1 MSDSWKENTKRRFID
16 SLKTRAII
24 LLITFGFFG
33 LILALNYFSTGDIKG
48 NKISKKENVEFGFNL
63 DNFKVKRDTI
73 RFGDS
78 FGEIMLR
85 NKLSYSQI
93 YNIVQSIK
101 DSFDVRWLTAGK
113 PYTILSSKDS
123 LVNPQYFIYQP
134 NRLNYVVIDFSNFDS
149 ISAYNKKKPFKIVK
163 KITSGIINS
172 SLSETMD
179 ENGLPWELINQL
191 SDIYAWTIDF
201 TRIQKGDKFKIIYN
215 ERYIEDTLLVGIKSI
230 DAAYFLHDGEE
241 LFAYNFVID
250 SMKKTPEFFDQN
262 GNSLQRTFL
271 KSPVRFSNISSR
283 YNLKRRIA
291 YYGNRVKPH
300 KGTDFAAP
308 TGTPIMA
315 TADGRVEKSSYTRAN
330 GYYVKI
336 KHNNTYSTQY
346 LHMQKN
352 GRVKKG
358 QYVKQGDVIGRIG
371 MTGNTSG
378 PHVCYRFWK
387 NNRQVDPFK
396 QKLPPGKPIPS
407 ELKTNFELY
416 KIPLEESLNQIT
428 FN

>member
-1 MSDSWKENTKRRFID
+1 MKRLIKLLFLASILTAITFSIYRLINWIQEKNFDIEISNKEKENI
-16 SLKTRAII
+16 
-24 LLITFGFFG
+24 
-33 LILALNYFSTGDIKG
+33 
-48 NKISKKENVEFGFNL
+48 EFGFNL
-63 DNFKVKRDTI
+63 DSFKVQKDTI
-73 RFGDS
+73 RYGDS

-85 NKLSYSQI
+85 NELSYSQI
-93 YNIVQSIK
+93 YNIVQAIK

-113 PYTILSSKDS
+113 PYTILSTKDS
-123 LVNPQYFIYQP
+123 IAIPQYFIYQP
-134 NRLNYVVIDFSNFDS
+134 NLLNYAVIDFSNFDS
-149 ISAYNKKKPFKIVK
+149 ISAYNEKKPFKIVSK
-163 KITSGIINS
+163 TTSGVITS

-191 SDIYAWTIDF
+191 SDVYAWTIDF

-230 DAAYFLHDGEE
+230 DAAFFLHNGEE

-291 YYGNRVKPH
+291 YYGNKVRPH

-346 LHMQKN
+346 LHMQKK

-358 QYVKQGDVIGRIG
+358 QYVKQGDIIGRIG

-396 QKLPPGKPIPS
+396 QKLPPGKPVPS
-407 ELKTNFELY
+407 ELKANFEIY
-416 KIPLEESLNQIT
+416 KLPLEESLNQIT

>member
-1 MSDSWKENTKRRFID
+1 MKKLIKLLFLTSILTAIVFSIHFLINWISDKNFDVEINNKEKENI
-16 SLKTRAII
+16 
-24 LLITFGFFG
+24 
-33 LILALNYFSTGDIKG
+33 
-48 NKISKKENVEFGFNL
+48 EFGFNL
-63 DNFKVKRDTI
+63 ENFKVQSDTI

-85 NKLSYSQI
+85 NKLSYPQI

-101 DSFDVRWLTAGK
+101 DSFDVRWLTTGK

-123 LVNPQYFIYQP
+123 LETPQYFIYQP

-163 KITSGIINS
+163 KTTSGIINS

-201 TRIQKGDKFKIIYN
+201 TRIQKGERFKIIYN
-215 ERYIEDTLLVGIKSI
+215 ERYIEDTILVGIKSI

-250 SMKKTPEFFDQN
+250 SMKKTPEFFDNN

-291 YYGNRVKPH
+291 YYGIKVSPH

-315 TADGRVEKSSYTRAN
+315 TADGRVEKSSYTKSN
-330 GYYVKI
+330 GYYIKI

-396 QKLPPGKPIPS
+396 QKLPPGKPVPS

-416 KIPLEESLNQIT
+416 KIPLEESLNQII

>member
-1 MSDSWKENTKRRFID
+1 MSETWQHKTKKRFFDSI
-16 SLKTRAII
+16 KTRAII

-33 LILALNYFSTGDIKG
+33 LILALNYLTTGDINGDKTP
-48 NKISKKENVEFGFNL
+48 KKENIEFGFNL
-63 DNFKVKRDTI
+63 DNYRVDRDTI
-73 RFGDS
+73 QFGDS

-85 NKLSYSQI
+85 NKMSYSQI

-113 PYTILSSKDS
+113 PYTILSTKDS
-123 LVNPQYFIYQP
+123 TAIPQYFIYQP
-134 NRLNYVVIDFSNFDS
+134 NLLNYVVIDFSNFDS
-149 ISAYNKKKPFKIVK
+149 ISAYNQKKPFKIVNK
-163 KITSGIINS
+163 TTSGVIAS

-191 SDIYAWTIDF
+191 SDVYAWTIDF
-201 TRIQKGDKFKIIYN
+201 TRIQKGDSFKIIYN
-215 ERYIEDTLLVGIKSI
+215 ERYIEDTILVGIKNI
-230 DAAYFLHDGEE
+230 EAAYFKHNGEE
-241 LFAYNFVID
+241 LFAFNFVTD
-250 SMKKTPEFFDQN
+250 SLKKTSEFYDQN
-262 GNSLQRTFL
+262 GNSLERTFL

-291 YYGNRVKPH
+291 YYGNKVRPH

-315 TADGRVEKSSYTRAN
+315 TADGRVEKSAYTRSN
-330 GYYVKI
+330 GYFVKI
-336 KHNNTYSTQY
+336 KHNDTYSTQY

-387 NNRQVDPFK
+387 NNRQVAPFK
-396 QKLPPGKPIPS
+396 QKLPAGRPVPS
-407 ELKTNFELY
+407 ELKVNFEIY
-416 KIPLEESLNQIT
+416 KVPLEETLNQIN
-428 FN
+428 F

>member
-1 MSDSWKENTKRRFID
+1 MKRLIKILFLSFLITAIIFSFYYLFRLVFNSSEKEIYIVEKENI
-16 SLKTRAII
+16 
-24 LLITFGFFG
+24 
-33 LILALNYFSTGDIKG
+33 
-48 NKISKKENVEFGFNL
+48 EFGFNL
-63 DNFKVKRDTI
+63 DNFKVDRDTI
-73 RFGDS
+73 QFGDS

-123 LVNPQYFIYQP
+123 LVTPQYFIYQP
-134 NRLNYVVIDFSNFDS
+134 NLLNYVVIDFSNFDS
-149 ISAYNKKKPFKIVK
+149 IMAYNKKKPFKIVNK
-163 KITSGIINS
+163 TTSGIISN

-191 SDIYAWTIDF
+191 SDVYAWTIDF
-201 TRIQKGDKFKIIYN
+201 TRIQKGDSFKIIYN
-215 ERYIEDTLLVGIKSI
+215 ERYIEDTNLVGIKNI
-230 DAAYFLHDGEE
+230 DAAYFNHNGEE
-241 LFAYNFVID
+241 LYAFNFVTD
-250 SMKKTPEFFDQN
+250 SLKQTPEFYDQN

-291 YYGNRVKPH
+291 YYGNKVRPH

-315 TADGRVEKSSYTRAN
+315 TADGRVEKSAYTRAN

-396 QKLPPGKPIPS
+396 QKLPPGKPVPS
-407 ELKTNFELY
+407 ELKVNFDIY
-416 KIPLEESLNQIT
+416 KVPLEESLNQIN
-428 FN
+428 FQ

>member
-1 MSDSWKENTKRRFID
+1 MKRLIKILFLSFLITAIIFSFYYLFRLVFNSSEKEIYIVEKENI
-16 SLKTRAII
+16 
-24 LLITFGFFG
+24 
-33 LILALNYFSTGDIKG
+33 
-48 NKISKKENVEFGFNL
+48 EFGFNL
-63 DNFKVKRDTI
+63 DNFKVDRDTI
-73 RFGDS
+73 QFGDS

-123 LVNPQYFIYQP
+123 LVTPQYFIYQP
-134 NRLNYVVIDFSNFDS
+134 NLLNYVVIDFSNFDS
-149 ISAYNKKKPFKIVK
+149 IMAYNKKKPFKIVNK
-163 KITSGIINS
+163 TTSGIISN

-191 SDIYAWTIDF
+191 SDVYAWTIDF
-201 TRIQKGDKFKIIYN
+201 TRIQKGDSFKIIYN
-215 ERYIEDTLLVGIKSI
+215 ERYIEDTILVGIKNI
-230 DAAYFLHDGEE
+230 DAAYFNHNGEE
-241 LFAYNFVID
+241 LYAFNFVTD
-250 SMKKTPEFFDQN
+250 SLKQTPEFYDQN

-291 YYGNRVKPH
+291 YYGNKVRPH

-315 TADGRVEKSSYTRAN
+315 TADGRVEKSAYTRAN

-396 QKLPPGKPIPS
+396 QKLPPGKPVPS
-407 ELKTNFELY
+407 ELKVNFDIY
-416 KIPLEESLNQIT
+416 KVPLEESLNQIN
-428 FN
+428 FQ

>member
-1 MSDSWKENTKRRFID
+1 MKKLIKLLFLTSILTAIVFSIHFLINWISDKNFDVEINNKEKENI
-16 SLKTRAII
+16 
-24 LLITFGFFG
+24 
-33 LILALNYFSTGDIKG
+33 
-48 NKISKKENVEFGFNL
+48 EFGFNL
-63 DNFKVKRDTI
+63 ENFKVQSDTI

-85 NKLSYSQI
+85 NKLSYPQI

-101 DSFDVRWLTAGK
+101 DSFDVRWLTTGK

-123 LVNPQYFIYQP
+123 LETPQYFIYQP

-163 KITSGIINS
+163 KTTSGIINS

-201 TRIQKGDKFKIIYN
+201 TRIQKGDRFKIIYN
-215 ERYIEDTLLVGIKSI
+215 ERYIEDTILVGIKSI

-250 SMKKTPEFFDQN
+250 SMKKTPEFFDNN

-291 YYGNRVKPH
+291 YYGNKVRPH

-315 TADGRVEKSSYTRAN
+315 TADGRVEKSSYTKSN
-330 GYYVKI
+330 GYYIKI

-396 QKLPPGKPIPS
+396 QKLPPGKPVPS

-416 KIPLEESLNQIT
+416 KIPLEESLNQII